1 MFDCWSRMIKVEKT
15 SDLWLL
21 GDVNGLKFEMK
32 VYDPS
37 SFGIKNGGIVKLFIY
52 KWNFKTHHYDCVV
65 QYDRGWYKRG
75 RPKEKRTVI
84 ALKEL
89 LEYVDKEKYM
99 ENDNEVLQDFRRCF
113 KGTD

>member
-1 MFDCWSRMIKVEKT
+1 MIKIEKT

-32 VYDPS
+32 VYSPS

-52 KWNFKTHHYDCVV
+52 KWNLKTHHYDCVV
-65 QYDRGWYKRG
+65 QYDRGWCKRC
-75 RPKEKRTVI
+75 RPKERRTVI

-99 ENDNEVLQDFRRCF
+99 ENDNEVLQNFRRRF
-113 KGTD
+113 N

>member
-1 MFDCWSRMIKVEKT
+1 MITIEKT

-32 VYDPS
+32 VYSPS

-65 QYDRGWYKRG
+65 QYDRGWCKRC
-75 RPKEKRTVI
+75 RPKERRTVI